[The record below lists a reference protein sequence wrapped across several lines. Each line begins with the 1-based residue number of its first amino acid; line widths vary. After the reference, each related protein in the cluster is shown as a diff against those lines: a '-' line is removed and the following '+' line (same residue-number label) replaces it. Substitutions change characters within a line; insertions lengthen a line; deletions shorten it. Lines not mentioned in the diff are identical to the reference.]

1 MSLVYNEEGERGRGG
16 GGEGQLVSKLY
27 LFSEYVENAALKDKH
42 LTYI

>member
-1 MSLVYNEEGERGRGG
+1 MSLVYNEGG
-16 GGEGQLVSKLY
+16 GWGGEVGSKLY

>member
-1 MSLVYNEEGERGRGG
+1 MRGG
-16 GGEGQLVSKLY
+16 GEVGSKLY

>member
-1 MSLVYNEEGERGRGG
+1 MRGG
-16 GGEGQLVSKLY
+16 GGGGGEVGSKLY